1 MAECGTN
8 EFLKHLPYNDTTS
21 KKDGEKMLR
30 IDSNI
35 IWTIINLIIFF
46 ILMRAV
52 LFKPIAKIIKE
63 REELIKN
70 QFEQAQKTEDEA
82 NELKAKYEEAVK
94 TSMEII
100 RNARN
105 RATQML
111 QESIDQTQQRTLKI
125 IKDTQDE
132 AERQRE
138 KLIKDA
144 KGEIAAL
151 AVAAATKI
159 IAESSNEKMD
169 QDIYYKYLDK
179 VGESSDVGGS

>member
-1 MAECGTN
+1 
-8 EFLKHLPYNDTTS
+8 
-21 KKDGEKMLR
+21 MLR

-46 ILMRAV
+46 IIMRAV

-70 QFEQAQKTEDEA
+70 QFEEAQKTEDEA

-94 TSMEII
+94 TSNETSMEII

-111 QESIDQTQQRTLKI
+111 QESVDATQVSTLKI
-125 IKDTQDE
+125 IKDAQDE
-132 AERQRE
+132 AARQKE
-138 KLIKDA
+138 KLIKEA

-159 IAESSNEKMD
+159 IVESSNEKMD

-179 VGESSDVGGS
+179 VGESGDGGGS